1 MRTAKLLSAVLVIV
15 SSTTLIASCETEPDA
30 VEPALPA
37 PPPELPR
44 LPSRPLEH
52 VRHGP
57 LDVHGPA
64 SDLFGGPIVVASGNR
79 RVTQRLLVLGATGQ
93 EPAYLAAVSA
103 IDRIGV
109 PYRPFLAAQEALTPG
124 LLSDGAS
131 SCYFSGVVV
140 ATSGLGFMDPA
151 TNTWQSALTPA
162 EWQVLADFERACS
175 AREVTWYAWPG
186 AEFGLAPGPAF
197 DSNTAVDGRLTT
209 AGQAIFHR
217 VKIDARIP
225 YRSAYGYRATIA
237 EPTTTVS
244 LIEAVDGG
252 VLLAKH
258 TTVDG
263 REMMVSTVDA
273 NPYLTHTLLLEYDM
287 IRWVS
292 RDLFVGKKRAY
303 LSPQI
308 DDLFIDSDTWVV
320 GVGNLGTT
328 QLRITGADLTWFLT
342 WQGTRQAALP
352 AGSTFGTTLAYNAVG
367 TQTSEYADTTLLTVA
382 RSVAGRKLRWVSH
395 TWDHEN
401 MDVMTRSATI
411 GEVSTN
417 CTWGRIL
424 ALNPL
429 DCSELVTPDM
439 SGLLNLNAVRGMLDM
454 GVRYVVSDTSH
465 TEALFP
471 TNPGNNPSFNVGRTN
486 PLDVRLYQIPRHPTS
501 IFYDTSS
508 AATETDEYN
517 KIYRSYYGRDLTFAE
532 VLDKDS
538 AFGLYYLLQ
547 GDVDPLMFHQ
557 TNLARYTSTAPAGLR
572 TLYADWIDTVLG
584 KFLALSNVPVVTLRE
599 AEIGVEMQA
608 RSKLAT
614 CGVTATKVETPLV
627 GSGWQLELRT
637 TGACSVPVT
646 GVSSPSFGPVELY
659 GGEPLTSVTMPAN
672 GVRTIPL

>member
-1 MRTAKLLSAVLVIV
+1 MSAFLVIV

-44 LPSRPLEH
+44 MLSQPLAH

-57 LDVHGPA
+57 LEVHGPA
-64 SDLFGGPIVVASGNR
+64 DLFGGGGGAVGGR
-79 RVTQRLLVLGATGQ
+79 RITQRLLVLGATGQ

-103 IDRIGV
+103 IARIGI
-109 PYRPFLAAQEALTPG
+109 PYRGFIAATEALTPT
-124 LLSDGAS
+124 LLGDGAS
-131 SCYFSGVVV
+131 NCYFSGVVV
-140 ATSGLGFMDPA
+140 ATSGLGFTDPA

-162 EWQVLADFERACS
+162 EWLVLQTFERACS
-175 AREVTWYAWPG
+175 AREVTWYGWPG
-186 AEFGLAPGPAF
+186 AEFGLAAGSAF

-217 VKIDARIP
+217 VKTDARIP

-237 EPTTTVS
+237 DPTTTVS

-252 VLLAKH
+252 VLVAKH
-258 TTVDG
+258 TTADG

-273 NPYLTHTLLLEYDM
+273 NPYLTHALLLEYDM

-303 LSPQI
+303 LSAQI
-308 DDLFIDSDTWVV
+308 DDLFIDDDVWVV
-320 GVGNLGTT
+320 GAGNLGTT
-328 QLRITGADLTWFLT
+328 QLRITGADLTAFLT
-342 WQGTRQAALP
+342 WQGTRQASLP
-352 AGSTFGTTLAYNAVG
+352 ATSTFATTMAFNAVG

-382 RSVAGRKLRWVSH
+382 RSTAGKKLRWLNH

-401 MDVMTRSATI
+401 LDAMARIATLS
-411 GEVSTN
+411 EVATN
-417 CTWGRIL
+417 CTTGRML
-424 ALNPL
+424 TLTPL

-439 SGLLNLNAVRGMLDM
+439 SGLVNLNAVRGMLDA
-454 GVRYVVSDTSH
+454 GVRWVVSDSSH
-465 TEALFP
+465 TAALFP
-471 TNPGNNPSFNVGRTN
+471 TNPGDNPSFNVGRTN
-486 PLDVRLYQIPRHPTS
+486 SLDARLYHIPRHPTS
-501 IFYDTSS
+501 IFYDTTSP
-508 AATETDEYN
+508 ATETDEYN
-517 KIYRSYYGRDLTFAE
+517 KIYRAYYGRDLSFAE

-557 TNLARYTSTAPAGLR
+557 TNLASYTSTAPAGLHS
-572 TLYADWIDTVLG
+572 LYGDWVDAVLG

-599 AEIGVEMQA
+599 AEIGTEMVA
-608 RSKLAT
+608 RSKLNA
-614 CGVTATKVETPLV
+614 CGVTATKVETPSI
-627 GSGWQLELRT
+627 GTGWALELRT

-646 GVSSPSFGPVELY
+646 GVSAPSFGPVELY
-659 GGEPLTSVTMPAN
+659 AGEPLTSFTMPAN
-672 GVRTIPL
+672 GVRVIQL